1 MSKERD
7 KALVKETGEIKD
19 VESQYEVKYIT
30 TSFTFELSDEQ
41 MNDVKEMTL
50 VHDSEPQEEGKHYTL
65 SDGKVYHE
73 KDVVVG
79 VDNIREEK
87 LKKII

>member
-7 KALVKETGEIKD
+7 KVLVKETGEIKD

-30 TSFTFELSDEQ
+30 MTFNFDLTDDQ
-41 MNDVKEMTL
+41 NDKIQQMTL

>member
-1 MSKERD
+1 MSKD
-7 KALVKETGEIKD
+7 KALIKETGEIKD
-19 VESQYEVKYIT
+19 VKSEYQVAYIT
-30 TSFTFELSDEQ
+30 ASFTFDLSDEQ
-41 MNDVKEMTL
+41 MSEIKEMTF

-65 SDGKVYHE
+65 SDGKTYHE
-73 KDVVVG
+73 KDIVVG

>member
-1 MSKERD
+1 MSKD

-19 VESQYEVKYIT
+19 IESQYDVKYIT
-30 TSFTFELSDEQ
+30 MSFNFDLSDEQ
-41 MNDVKEMTL
+41 MNEIIEMTL
-50 VHDSEPQEEGKHYTL
+50 VHDSEPQEEGTHYTL

-79 VDNIREEK
+79 VDKIREEK

>member
-1 MSKERD
+1 MSKD
-7 KALVKETGEIKD
+7 KALVKETGEIQEIKSEYK
-19 VESQYEVKYIT
+19 VQYIT
-30 TSFTFELSDEQ
+30 MSFNFDLSDEQ
-41 MNDVKEMTL
+41 AETIKEMTL
-50 VHDSEPQEEGKHYTL
+50 VHDSEPQEEGMHYTL

>member
-1 MSKERD
+1 MSKD
-7 KALVKETGEIKD
+7 KALVKETGEIQEIKS
-19 VESQYEVKYIT
+19 EYEVQYIT
-30 TSFTFELSDEQ
+30 ASFTFDLSDEKAETI
-41 MNDVKEMTL
+41 KEMTL
-50 VHDSEPQEEGKHYTL
+50 VHDSEPQEEGMHYTL

-79 VDNIREEK
+79 MDNIREEK